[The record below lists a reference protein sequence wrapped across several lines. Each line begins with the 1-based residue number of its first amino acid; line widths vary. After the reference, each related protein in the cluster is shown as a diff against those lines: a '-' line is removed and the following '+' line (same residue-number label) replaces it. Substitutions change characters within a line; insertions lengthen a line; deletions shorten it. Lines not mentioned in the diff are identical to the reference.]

1 MAQLETI
8 THQVTLQKKTQKK
21 KGIIHSLVH
30 QRTYWIMLI
39 PSFIFF
45 ILFAYL
51 PMIGVY
57 IAFTR
62 YDYGAGIFGSK
73 FIGFQ
78 NFEYLFG
85 VGTEGGFWS
94 SPIWMLTR
102 NTLLYN
108 LAILLLGTAL
118 QVVVAIT
125 LKELPSKK
133 FRKSV
138 QTAMF
143 LPYFISFA
151 VVGVI
156 AYNLL
161 STHGFIN
168 TFLTSIGVDTVNFY
182 QEPQYWPYIIVL
194 FAIWKGLGYGTVVY
208 FAALSGFDESV
219 YEAAHIDGATL
230 MQRIMHITLPL
241 LRPTIIILTL
251 FSLGG
256 ILKGQFD
263 LFYNLVRDNSLLLPT
278 TNIIDLFVYRAVAIS
293 PNIGLGSAAGFYQ
306 SLFGLVLVVLV
317 NWVVKKIEPDNALF

>member
-1 MAQLETI
+1 
-8 THQVTLQKKTQKK
+8 
-21 KGIIHSLVH
+21 
-30 QRTYWIMLI
+30 MLI
-39 PSFIFF
+39 PSFIAF
-45 ILFAYL
+45 ILFSYL
-51 PMIGVY
+51 PMAGVY

-62 YDYGAGIFGSK
+62 YDYGAGIFMSK

-85 VGTEGGFWS
+85 VGTENGFWG
-94 SPIWMLTR
+94 SPIWSLTR

-108 LAILLLGTAL
+108 LAILLVGTAL
-118 QVVVAIT
+118 QVAVAIT
-125 LKELPSKK
+125 LKELPSKR
-133 FRKSV
+133 FRKAV
-138 QTAMF
+138 QTTMF

-161 STHGFIN
+161 STKGVIN
-168 TFLTSIGVDTVNFY
+168 TFLSSVGLDTVNFY

-219 YEAAHIDGATL
+219 YEAAYIDGATL
-230 MQRIMHITLPL
+230 MQRINHITLPL

-251 FSLGG
+251 FALGG

-263 LFYNLVRDNSLLLPT
+263 LFYNLVRDNSILLPT
-278 TNIIDLFVYRAVAIS
+278 TNIIDMFVYRAVAVS

-306 SLFGLVLVVLV
+306 SVFGLVLVVIV
-317 NWVVKKIEPDNALF
+317 NWMVKKVEPDNALF

>member
-1 MAQLETI
+1 
-8 THQVTLQKKTQKK
+8 
-21 KGIIHSLVH
+21 
-30 QRTYWIMLI
+30 MLI

-45 ILFAYL
+45 ILFSYL
-51 PMIGVY
+51 PMVGVY
-57 IAFTR
+57 VAFTR

-73 FIGFQ
+73 FIGLQ

-85 VGTEGGFWS
+85 SGTAHGFWS
-94 SPIWMLTR
+94 SPIWSLTR

-108 LAILLLGTAL
+108 LAILVVGTVL
-118 QVVVAIT
+118 QVAVAIT
-125 LKELPSKK
+125 LKELPSRK
-133 FRKSV
+133 FRKST
-138 QTAMF
+138 QTVMF

-161 STHGFIN
+161 GSHGVLN
-168 TFLTSIGVDTVNFY
+168 TFLSSIGADPVNFY
-182 QEPQYWPYIIVL
+182 QEPKYWPYIIVL
-194 FAIWKGLGYGTVVY
+194 FAVWKGLGYGTVVY

-219 YEAAHIDGATL
+219 YEAAYIDGATL
-230 MQRIMHITLPL
+230 IQRIKHITLPL
-241 LRPTIIILTL
+241 LRPTVIILMM

-278 TNIIDLFVYRAVAIS
+278 TNIIDLFVYRAVAVS

-306 SLFGLVLVVLV
+306 SAFGLVLVLIV
-317 NWVVKKIEPDNALF
+317 NWIVKKIEPDNALF